1 MRLGRPGWPG
11 APGLV
16 PFLFPGLPNRTLL
29 ADRLGQPL
37 RVDAWMGTSTG
48 LLLLDLDRFK
58 QINDTFGHHYGDEVL
73 TQVGRVWPAVV
84 RDADTVAPPGRGRVR
99 GPVA

>member
-16 PFLFPGLPNRTLL
+16 PFLFPGLPNRTLH
-29 ADRLGQPL
+29 ADRLGQAL
-37 RVDAWMGTSTG
+37 RVDARMGTSTG

>member
-73 TQVGRVWPAVV
+73 TQVGPRLA
-84 RDADTVAPPGRGRVR
+84 RCGARRGHCGPPGRG
-99 GPVA
+99 